1 MGAPPTP
8 LQLSLAYSARPA
20 GRSLCLTGGRA
31 LPGAATFFGILIFF
45 GPLISSVSGG
55 SDPVVAGSGY
65 GSCSMADT
73 RRELAQLTS
82 TSKGNV
88 GACVDGSRMGP
99 DGDCLSGV
107 DKIQVFPFALQFNE
121 AEKFCVD
128 MGGHLASIHD
138 RAEYNALT
146 AATQVSGV
154 TNSVL
159 IGGYEDDLPGGG
171 KGQWQWTDGS
181 NMDMRF
187 MNSLRPG
194 TVVATGLPVMPY
206 DNYNQDEDEMAY
218 CGAECC
224 AAPGRDRWGFK
235 CCTEGAGQD
244 VEWKTD
250 PSIISPENPE
260 GRYDYT
266 LNNPSCRCCEGM
278 HDWGRRDN
286 GVVTEH
292 FACRFAVNSAG
303 QDGAPS
309 CSPSAMVKELAS
321 LKQDG
326 NIGAVTGNGDTI
338 TTFPLALRFDDA
350 ERFCTDFGGHLAS
363 IHNDADY
370 AALTQATKMSGV
382 TDAVFVGGYEE
393 HVDQRWL
400 WTDGSPMD
408 MDFIT
413 AHAWGFDNYQ
423 ENNEDEI
430 AFCGEGCYT
439 SRGWGPGG
447 QGCECSPLPWRLL
460 SFETSNKHLR
470 SPRLGPAGRRRH
482 QPGVRLPL
490 LGFWR
495 ARTVLVPRLFRL
507 RGETMRSQLRPAHGG
522 LAHIQ
527 RLEQPCRWSHD
538 GQRRSSPGVPLRPQM
553 GPRRTILPGCG
564 RASGLDP
571 RPE

>member
-1 MGAPPTP
+1 MR
-8 LQLSLAYSARPA
+8 SAR
-20 GRSLCLTGGRA
+20 GRSPCLTGGRA
-31 LPGAATFFGILIFF
+31 LPGAATFIGILIFF
-45 GPLISSVSGG
+45 GPLISSVSGGG

-99 DGDCLSGV
+99 DGDCLSGA

-138 RAEYNALT
+138 RAEYNTLT
-146 AATQVSGV
+146 AATQIAGV

-159 IGGYEDDLPGGG
+159 IGGFEDDLPGGG
-171 KGQWQWTDGS
+171 KGPWQWTDGS
-181 NMDMRF
+181 KMDMRF

-235 CCTEGAGQD
+235 CCTEGPGQD
-244 VEWKTD
+244 IEWKTD
-250 PSIISPENPE
+250 PSIVSPDNPE

-303 QDGAPS
+303 Q
-309 CSPSAMVKELAS
+309 VR
-321 LKQDG
+321 
-326 NIGAVTGNGDTI
+326 N
-338 TTFPLALRFDDA
+338 FD
-350 ERFCTDFGGHLAS
+350 
-363 IHNDADY
+363 
-370 AALTQATKMSGV
+370 
-382 TDAVFVGGYEE
+382 
-393 HVDQRWL
+393 
-400 WTDGSPMD
+400 
-408 MDFIT
+408 
-413 AHAWGFDNYQ
+413 
-423 ENNEDEI
+423 
-430 AFCGEGCYT
+430 
-439 SRGWGPGG
+439 
-447 QGCECSPLPWRLL
+447 
-460 SFETSNKHLR
+460 
-470 SPRLGPAGRRRH
+470 
-482 QPGVRLPL
+482 
-490 LGFWR
+490 
-495 ARTVLVPRLFRL
+495 
-507 RGETMRSQLRPAHGG
+507 
-522 LAHIQ
+522 
-527 RLEQPCRWSHD
+527 
-538 GQRRSSPGVPLRPQM
+538 
-553 GPRRTILPGCG
+553 
-564 RASGLDP
+564 
-571 RPE
+571 